1 MSSSQDRARAL
12 AISQDFGGEALKL
25 NEQLVASDGSDLPS
39 RTRLARCYRDA
50 GRLDDSEAQYREV
63 LRLDPRNRIAAGG
76 LLSIDA
82 ARGNGEAAADVA
94 ARGLRASRAAKVR
107 RAPKPPRAEI
117 APSSD
122 AAPVPLVFTGF
133 EPRAFA
139 ELGSCPPRD
148 VRARFAPRVNDL
160 VKRIN
165 ALPSSK
171 EIAAI
176 RQADHRQ
183 LFRASRADV
192 HVEAARWSVV
202 NIGGRFEPQISI
214 GMYAGTGQIGD
225 WLRIGVGFDLANDGA
240 DAEHPDG
247 VREVRNHFRRLQAI
261 LASPRRSLLV
271 GWMIKEGGLIE
282 FDEAGP
288 RLDVH
293 QPSEAADL
301 VAGCDADRTRWV
313 FFGKW
318 LSPGRPDD
326 AATLSDPVA
335 LVRLVDRTFTGLMPL
350 WRALWE

>member
-25 NEQLVASDGSDLPS
+25 NEQLVASDGSDLAS
-39 RTRLARCYRDA
+39 RTRLARCYREA
-50 GRLDDSEAQYREV
+50 GRFDDSEVQYREV

-76 LLSIDA
+76 LISIDA
-82 ARGNGEAAADVA
+82 ARGNGKAAAEDA
-94 ARGLRASRAAKVR
+94 AAALRASGAARAR
-107 RAPKPPRAEI
+107 RASKPSRVEVL
-117 APSSD
+117 PSSD
-122 AAPVPLVFTGF
+122 TAPVPLVFTGF

-139 ELGSCPPRD
+139 ELRSCPPRD

-176 RQADHRQ
+176 RQPEHRQ

-192 HVEAARWSVV
+192 HVEAGRWSVV

-214 GMYAGTGQIGD
+214 GMSAGTGQIGD
-225 WLRIGVGFDLANDGA
+225 WLRVGIGFDLANDGA

-247 VREVRNHFRRLQAI
+247 VREVRNHFRRLQAL

-271 GWMIKEGGLIE
+271 GWMIKESGLIE

-288 RLDVH
+288 RLDLD
-293 QPSEAADL
+293 QPTEAADL
-301 VAGCDADRTRWV
+301 IAGCDADRTRWV
-313 FFGKW
+313 LFGKW
-318 LSPGRPDD
+318 LSPDRPDD
-326 AATLSDPVA
+326 AATLAEPLA
-335 LVRLVDRTFTGLMPL
+335 LVRLIDHTFTGLTPL